1 MCAVASAPLGG
12 QRPSVADYVMVT
24 GDRDGRSPPEVPKD
38 RSVLADNLGHGL
50 AHNGVNMSFVNI
62 IVMRSAIH
70 RNLGN
75 GVDAR
80 GPGYVVVS
88 ENGILSNDAGI
99 RGEHGAVYAN
109 ANTLAS
115 QRPDSSRRV
124 LRASTRTATT
134 QVRSVALERLRRPL
148 AIDVTNLET

>member
-1 MCAVASAPLGG
+1 M
-12 QRPSVADYVMVT
+12 Q
-24 GDRDGRSPPEVPKD
+24 
-38 RSVLADNLGHGL
+38 
-50 AHNGVNMSFVNI
+50 
-62 IVMRSAIH
+62 
-70 RNLGN
+70 
-75 GVDAR
+75 R

-88 ENGILSNDAGI
+88 ENGILSNDVGI
-99 RGEHGAVYAN
+99 RGEHGAVYAH

-115 QRPDSSRRV
+115 QRPDFEPAG